1 MLQYPSAEKSQTVAP
16 LSASK
21 DFFTRELQKQL
32 DPATNKQESHLS
44 HFRNVA
50 NLPGIIEQLRNGN
63 VSTARD
69 YLISLYDQADSQHE
83 VGSASWKSVRDVKYE
98 LDLVDKVSEMSEYNI
113 QEIIAQTVSLIEKQD
128 TKLKGQYTHIKQD
141 LASRKY
147 ESVLDFVEFQLDLLR
162 SRSTGQRETNQVY
175 EDEVLNGQTID
186 EVSADLESIWLALYK
201 KMYLGEQKEPIQ
213 PSLQQE
219 DVLLP
224 PLIEKSYKYVE
235 KLSDNK
241 NLNGLPGIIFQRA
254 FKDPQQGYEVISV
267 IAEQYLLAKSRA
279 VIENPNLSE
288 DSNSN
293 LALNDTIERLPD
305 KWKQD
310 FITLLKDAAVQPQAS
325 STLGGNFTVG
335 LASLIKEWIRSY
347 DF

>member
-1 MLQYPSAEKSQTVAP
+1 
-16 LSASK
+16 
-21 DFFTRELQKQL
+21 
-32 DPATNKQESHLS
+32 
-44 HFRNVA
+44 
-50 NLPGIIEQLRNGN
+50 
-63 VSTARD
+63 
-69 YLISLYDQADSQHE
+69 
-83 VGSASWKSVRDVKYE
+83 
-98 LDLVDKVSEMSEYNI
+98 MSEYNI

-224 PLIEKSYKYVE
+224 PLIEKSYKYIE

-254 FKDPQQGYEVISV
+254 FTDPQQGYEVISV

-279 VIENPNLSE
+279 AIENPNLSE

-305 KWKQD
+305 EWKQD
-310 FITLLKDAAVQPQAS
+310 FITLLKDEAVQPQAS

-335 LASLIKEWIRSY
+335 LAPLIKEWIRSY